1 MVRGVA
7 KMKKTILVVT
17 LIGISVVCLMFAK
30 ARFFSTY
37 VVLDPDAEEVQSIV
51 GEINLGIGKGSYDKI
66 LIFRGKDPVLVS
78 SCTVP
83 RQVWEQIVSKGETRM
98 PGSIM
103 AREQIVPDR
112 IAQKP
117 LGCYRL
123 NEIDCCGFEN
133 GSNNV
138 YLVLVNSGDAGG
150 KFPKNF
156 WNVAVRN
163 QK

>member
-37 VVLDPDAEEVQSIV
+37 VALDPDAEEVQSIV

-66 LIFRGKDPVLVS
+66 LIFRGKDPLLVS

-83 RQVWEQIVSKGETRM
+83 RQVWEQIVSKAKRGCLDQLWR
-98 PGSIM
+98 GSKSY
-103 AREQIVPDR
+103 QIASR
-112 IAQKP
+112 
-117 LGCYRL
+117 
-123 NEIDCCGFEN
+123 
-133 GSNNV
+133 
-138 YLVLVNSGDAGG
+138 
-150 KFPKNF
+150 KNH
-156 WNVAVRN
+156 WAVIG
-163 QK
+163 